1 LAQKLSMSE
10 DTVVSILCRL
20 YSDILEDEHSE
31 SVKAEVVNEEYGYY
45 KLLNIPFYLPKIAI
59 GDIVWAEFKAIEG
72 KLTYRKT
79 IEYSGNSTVH
89 VVVTDDEYTITDIC
103 QEFELLGCK
112 SRVLNNKYL
121 GLIIPVEVD
130 YYPAKQLLEL
140 LEKNKVIGYA
150 ESSLS
155 QKHQYKNF
163 YL

>member
-1 LAQKLSMSE
+1 MSE
-10 DTVVSILCRL
+10 DFVVSILCRL

-31 SVKAEVVNEEYGYY
+31 SIEAEIVNEEYGYY
-45 KLLNIPFYLPKIAI
+45 KLLTIPFYLPKLAA
-59 GDIVWAEFKAIEG
+59 GDIVWAEFKAAEG

-79 IEYSGNSTVH
+79 IEYSGNSTIH
-89 VVVTDDEYTITDIC
+89 IVVTDDEYTIADIR
-103 QEFELLGCK
+103 QEFETLGCK
-112 SRVLNNKYL
+112 ARILNNKYL

-155 QKHQYKNF
+155 EKHQYKNYF
-163 YL
+163 L